1 MYLVPIMVPINLEKE
16 VNFIM
21 KQIKFPF
28 GSRELELEVEEDQ
41 LNGILLSQ
49 AHKFEAEK
57 SEIEIVKEAVE
68 NPIASKRLSELAP
81 GKKEIV
87 IISSDHTRPVPS
99 HITMPILIEEIRRTA
114 PEAEITILVATGFHR
129 ASTEA
134 ELKDKYGEEIVKT
147 VNIEMHNSRDQSQ
160 MVNLGQLPSGGD
172 MILNKTAVDADLL
185 VAEGFIEP
193 HFFAGFSGGRKSVL
207 PGVASKTTV
216 LANHCAEFIDSA
228 NARTGNLEGNPMHQD
243 MLYAAK
249 AAGLAFILNV
259 VIDADK
265 KVINAFA
272 GHREKAHL
280 KGTEFVDS
288 LAGVDAKPA
297 DIVITSNG
305 GYPLD
310 QNIYQSVKGM
320 TAAEAACKEGG
331 VIIIAAECSD
341 GHGGEEFY
349 RTFRDTE
356 SVQQIMDQIL
366 ARGRKET
373 VPDQWETQI
382 LARIMLKF
390 KVIMVTDPAKRKIVE
405 NMGMDW
411 AEDLDQ
417 AVEKAESLV
426 ESKKPSI
433 TAIPDGVSVIVRK

>member
-1 MYLVPIMVPINLEKE
+1 
-16 VNFIM
+16 M

-28 GSRELELEVEEDQ
+28 GRKELELEVEAEQ
-41 LNGILLSQ
+41 LNGVLVSR
-49 AHKFEAEK
+49 AHQFEAKK
-57 SEIEIVKEAVE
+57 SEVEIVKAAMA
-68 NPIASKRLSELAP
+68 NPIGSQRLSELAR

-99 HITMPILIEEIRRTA
+99 HITMPILIDEIKKTA

-129 ASTEA
+129 PSTDE
-134 ELKDKYGEEIVKT
+134 ELRDKYGKAIVDSI
-147 VNIEMHNSRDQSQ
+147 NIEMHNSRDQSQ

-172 MILNKTAVDADLL
+172 LILNKTAVEADLL
-185 VAEGFIEP
+185 IAEGFIEP

-216 LANHCAEFIDSA
+216 LANHCAEFIDSN
-228 NARTGNLEGNPMHQD
+228 NARTGNLKGNPMHKD
-243 MLYAAK
+243 MLYAAE
-249 AAGLAFILNV
+249 AAGLSFILNV
-259 VIDADK
+259 VLDAEK

-320 TAAEAACKEGG
+320 TAAEATCKEGG

-349 RTFRDTE
+349 QTFKNTE
-356 SVQQIMDQIL
+356 NVQQIMNDIL

-390 KVIMVTDPAKRKIVE
+390 KVIMVSAPEKRKIVE
-405 NMGMDW
+405 AMGMDW
-411 AEDLDQ
+411 AEDLN
-417 AVEKAESLV
+417 AAFKKAEKLI
-426 ESKKPSI
+426 SKERPTI
-433 TAIPDGVSVIVRK
+433 TAIPDGVSVIVRN

>member
-1 MYLVPIMVPINLEKE
+1 LYPVQIITVPHKKE
-16 VNFIM
+16 VNF
-21 KQIKFPF
+21 KERLR
-28 GSRELELEVEEDQ
+28 GV
-41 LNGILLSQ
+41 LLSQ

-57 SEIEIVKEAVE
+57 SETEIVKEAME
-68 NPIASKRLSELAP
+68 NPIASKKLSELAR

-99 HITMPILIEEIRRTA
+99 HITMPILLEEIRKTA

-129 ASTEA
+129 ASTDA
-134 ELKDKYGEEIVKT
+134 ELRDKYGDEIVDS
-147 VNIEMHNSRDQSQ
+147 VNIEMHDSRDEEQ

-172 MILNKTAVDADLL
+172 MLLNKTAVEADLL

-216 LANHCAEFIDSA
+216 LANHCAEFIDSP
-228 NARTGNLEGNPMHQD
+228 NARTGNLEGNPMHKD

-259 VIDADK
+259 VIDAEK

-297 DIVITSNG
+297 DIVVTTNG

-310 QNIYQSVKGM
+310 QNIYQAVKGM
-320 TAAEAACKEGG
+320 TAAEATCKEGG

-349 RTFRDTE
+349 QTFRDTD
-356 SVQQIMDQIL
+356 SVQEIMDDIL

-390 KVIMVTDPAKRKIVE
+390 KVIMITDPTQRQIVE
-405 NMGMDW
+405 DMGMDW
-411 AEDLDQ
+411 AQDLKA
-417 AVEKAESLV
+417 AVKKAEGMLKAES
-426 ESKKPSI
+426 PTI
-433 TAIPDGVSVIVRK
+433 TAIPDGVSVIVRQ

>member
-1 MYLVPIMVPINLEKE
+1 
-16 VNFIM
+16 M

-28 GSRELELEVEEDQ
+28 GRKELELEVEEER
-41 LNGILLSQ
+41 LRGVLLSQ

-57 SEIEIVKEAVE
+57 SETEIVKEAME
-68 NPIASKRLSELAP
+68 NPIASKKLSELAR

-99 HITMPILIEEIRRTA
+99 HITMPILLEEIRKTA

-129 ASTEA
+129 ASTDA
-134 ELKDKYGEEIVKT
+134 ELRDKYGDEIVDS
-147 VNIEMHNSRDQSQ
+147 VNIEMHDSRDEEQ

-172 MILNKTAVDADLL
+172 MLLNKTAVEADLL

-216 LANHCAEFIDSA
+216 LANHCAEFIDSP
-228 NARTGNLEGNPMHQD
+228 NARTGNLEGNPMHKD

-249 AAGLAFILNV
+249 SAGLAFILNV
-259 VIDADK
+259 VIDAEK

-297 DIVITSNG
+297 DIVVTTNG

-310 QNIYQSVKGM
+310 QNIYQAVKGM
-320 TAAEAACKEGG
+320 TAAEATCKEGG

-349 RTFRDTE
+349 QTFRDTD
-356 SVQQIMDQIL
+356 SVQEIMDDIL

-390 KVIMVTDPAKRKIVE
+390 KVIMITDPTQRQIVE
-405 NMGMDW
+405 DMGMDW
-411 AEDLDQ
+411 AQDLKA
-417 AVEKAESLV
+417 AVKKAEGMLKAES
-426 ESKKPSI
+426 PTI
-433 TAIPDGVSVIVRK
+433 TAIPDGVSVIVRQ

>member
-1 MYLVPIMVPINLEKE
+1 
-16 VNFIM
+16 M

-28 GSRELELEVEEDQ
+28 GRKELELEVEAEQ
-41 LNGILLSQ
+41 LQGVLVSR
-49 AHKFEAEK
+49 AHEFKTDK
-57 SEIEIVKEAVE
+57 SEIEIVKKAMA
-68 NPIASKRLSELAP
+68 NPIDSQHLSELAR

-99 HITMPILIEEIRRTA
+99 HITMPLLLEEIRKTA
-114 PEAEITILVATGFHR
+114 AEAKITILVATGFHR
-129 ASTEA
+129 PSTEA
-134 ELKDKYGEEIVKT
+134 ELRDKYGDEIVDS
-147 VNIEMHNSRDQSQ
+147 VNIEMHDSRDESQ
-160 MVNLGQLPSGGD
+160 MVNLGKLPSGGD
-172 MILNKTAVDADLL
+172 MLLNKTAVEADLL
-185 VAEGFIEP
+185 IAEGFIEP

-228 NARTGNLEGNPMHQD
+228 NARTGNLKDNPMHED
-243 MLYAAK
+243 MLYAAE
-249 AAGLAFILNV
+249 AAGLSFILNV
-259 VIDADK
+259 VIDAEK

-288 LAGVDAKPA
+288 LAGVDAEPA

-320 TAAEAACKEGG
+320 TAAEATCKEGG

-349 RTFRDTE
+349 QTFRDRE
-356 SVQQIMDQIL
+356 SVQKIMDDIL

-390 KVIMVTDPAKRKIVE
+390 KVIMITAPEQRKIVE
-405 NMGMDW
+405 DMGMNW
-411 AEDLDQ
+411 AEDLDE
-417 AVEKAESLV
+417 AVKKAEKLLTKNS
-426 ESKKPSI
+426 PTI
-433 TAIPDGVSVIVRK
+433 TAIPDGVSVIVRQ

>member
-1 MYLVPIMVPINLEKE
+1 
-16 VNFIM
+16 M

-28 GSRELELEVEEDQ
+28 GREELELKVEEDR
-41 LNGILLSQ
+41 LRGVLLSQ

-57 SEIEIVKEAVE
+57 SETEIVKEAME
-68 NPIASKRLSELAP
+68 NPIDSKKLSELARD
-81 GKKEIV
+81 KKEIV

-99 HITMPILIEEIRRTA
+99 HITMPILLEEIRKTA

-129 ASTEA
+129 ASTDA
-134 ELKDKYGEEIVKT
+134 ELRDKYGDKIVDSVK
-147 VNIEMHNSRDQSQ
+147 IEMHDSRDEEQ

-172 MILNKTAVDADLL
+172 MLLNKTAVEADLL

-216 LANHCAEFIDSA
+216 LANHCAEFIDSP
-228 NARTGNLEGNPMHQD
+228 NARTGNLEGNPMHKD

-259 VIDADK
+259 VIDAEK

-280 KGTEFVDS
+280 KGTEFVDA

-297 DIVITSNG
+297 DIVVTTNG

-310 QNIYQSVKGM
+310 QNIYQAVKGM
-320 TAAEAACKEGG
+320 TAAEATCKEGG

-349 RTFRDTE
+349 QTFRDTD
-356 SVQQIMDQIL
+356 SVQEIMDDIL

-390 KVIMVTDPAKRKIVE
+390 KVIMITDPGQRQIVE
-405 NMGMDW
+405 DMGMDW
-411 AEDLDQ
+411 AQDLKA
-417 AVEKAESLV
+417 AVKKAEGML
-426 ESKKPSI
+426 EAENPTI
-433 TAIPDGVSVIVRK
+433 TAIPDGVSVIVRQ

>member
-1 MYLVPIMVPINLEKE
+1 MKKE

-28 GSRELELEVEEDQ
+28 GRGELELEVEAERLQ
-41 LNGILLSQ
+41 GVLVSR
-49 AHKFEAEK
+49 AHQFKAEK
-57 SEIEIVKEAVE
+57 SETEIVKEAVE
-68 NPIASKRLSELAP
+68 NPVASKRLSELTP
-81 GKKEIV
+81 GKNEIV

-99 HITMPILIEEIRRTA
+99 HITMPVLIDKIRKTA

-129 ASTEA
+129 ASTDE
-134 ELKDKYGEEIVKT
+134 ELRDKYGDQIVDS
-147 VNIEMHNSRDQSQ
+147 VNIEMHDSRDESQ

-172 MILNKTAVDADLL
+172 MLLNKTAVEADLL

-272 GHREKAHL
+272 GDREKAHL

-288 LAGVDAKPA
+288 LAGVDAEPA

-320 TAAEAACKEGG
+320 TAAEATCKEGG

-349 RTFRDTE
+349 RTFKDIA

-390 KVIMVTDPAKRKIVE
+390 KVIMVTDPAQRNIVE
-405 NMGMDW
+405 EMGMNW
-411 AEDLDQ
+411 AADLDQ
-417 AVEKAESLV
+417 AVEKAESLL

-433 TAIPDGVSVIVRK
+433 TAIPDGVSVIVRQ

>member
-1 MYLVPIMVPINLEKE
+1 
-16 VNFIM
+16 M

-28 GSRELELEVEEDQ
+28 GRKELELEVEEDR
-41 LNGILLSQ
+41 LRGVLLSQ
-49 AHKFEAEK
+49 AHKFEVEK
-57 SEIEIVKEAVE
+57 TETEIVKEAME
-68 NPIASKRLSELAP
+68 NPIASKKLSELAR

-99 HITMPILIEEIRRTA
+99 HITMPILLEEIRKTA

-129 ASTEA
+129 ASTDA
-134 ELKDKYGEEIVKT
+134 ELRDKYGDEIVDSVK
-147 VNIEMHNSRDQSQ
+147 IEMHDSRDENQ

-172 MILNKTAVDADLL
+172 MLLNKTAVEADLL

-216 LANHCAEFIDSA
+216 LANHCAEFIDSP
-228 NARTGNLEGNPMHQD
+228 NARTGNLEGNPMHKD

-249 AAGLAFILNV
+249 TAGLAFILNV
-259 VIDADK
+259 VIDAEK
-265 KVINAFA
+265 KVINAFV

-297 DIVITSNG
+297 DIAITSNG

-320 TAAEAACKEGG
+320 TAAEATCKKDG

-341 GHGGEEFY
+341 GHGGEEIY
-349 RTFRDTE
+349 RTFKETE
-356 SVQQIMDQIL
+356 SVQEIMDDIL

-390 KVIMVTDPAKRKIVE
+390 KVIMVTNPDQRKIVE
-405 NMGMDW
+405 DMGMNW
-411 AEDLDQ
+411 AQDLDE
-417 AVEKAESLV
+417 AVKKAEKLLTI
-426 ESKKPSI
+426 KNPTI
-433 TAIPDGVSVIVRK
+433 TAIPDGVSVIVRQ

>member
-1 MYLVPIMVPINLEKE
+1 MEK
-16 VNFIM
+16 IT
-21 KQIKFPF
+21 FPF
-28 GSRELELEVEEDQ
+28 GRGKLD
-41 LNGILLSQ
+41 I
-49 AHKFEAEK
+49 
-57 SEIEIVKEAVE
+57 EIEEEELQGLLVSKAHEFKAKNTESQIVKEALD
-68 NPIASKRLSELAP
+68 NPIDSHKLSTLVKD
-81 GKKEIV
+81 KKDIV

-99 HITMPILIEEIRRTA
+99 HITMPLLLEEIKKGS
-114 PEAEITILVATGFHR
+114 PEADVTILVATGFHR

-134 ELKDKYGEEIVKT
+134 ELRDKYGNDIVEL
-147 VNIEMHNSRDQSQ
+147 VNIEMHDSRDQSQ
-160 MVNLGQLPSGGD
+160 MVNLGKLPSGGE
-172 MILNKTAVDADLL
+172 MLINKKAVEADLL
-185 VAEGFIEP
+185 IAEGFIEP

-216 LANHCAEFIDSA
+216 LANHCAEFIASE

-243 MLYAAK
+243 MLYAAE
-249 AAGLAFILNV
+249 AADLSFILNV
-259 VIDADK
+259 VIDAEK

-280 KGTEFVDS
+280 EGTKFVDS
-288 LAGVDAKPA
+288 LAGVDALPA

-320 TAAEAACKEGG
+320 TAAEASCKKDG

-349 RTFRDTE
+349 QTFRDAE
-356 SVQQIMDQIL
+356 SVQQIMDNIL

-390 KVIMVTDPAKRKIVE
+390 KVIMITDPDKQEIIE
-405 NMGMDW
+405 EMGMHW
-411 AEDLDQ
+411 AENLNY
-417 AVEKAESLV
+417 AVKKA
-426 ESKKPSI
+426 KKMLGKPKASI
-433 TAIPDGVSVIVRK
+433 TAIPDGVSVIVRN

>member
-1 MYLVPIMVPINLEKE
+1 
-16 VNFIM
+16 M

-28 GSRELELEVEEDQ
+28 GRKELELEVEEER
-41 LNGILLSQ
+41 LRGVLLSQ
-49 AHKFEAEK
+49 AHKFKAEK
-57 SEIEIVKEAVE
+57 SETEIVKEAME
-68 NPIASKRLSELAP
+68 NPIDSKKLSGLAR

-99 HITMPILIEEIRRTA
+99 HITMPILLEEIRKTA

-129 ASTEA
+129 ASTDA
-134 ELKDKYGEEIVKT
+134 ELRDKYGDEIVDSVK
-147 VNIEMHNSRDQSQ
+147 IEMHDSRDEEQ

-172 MILNKTAVDADLL
+172 MLLNKTAVEADLL

-216 LANHCAEFIDSA
+216 LANHCAEFIDSP
-228 NARTGNLEGNPMHQD
+228 NARTGNLEGNPMHKD

-259 VIDADK
+259 VIDAEK

-280 KGTEFVDS
+280 KGTEFVDA

-297 DIVITSNG
+297 DIVVTTNG

-310 QNIYQSVKGM
+310 QNIYQAVKGM
-320 TAAEAACKEGG
+320 TAAEATCKEGG

-349 RTFRDTE
+349 QTFRDTD
-356 SVQQIMDQIL
+356 SVQEIMDDIL

-390 KVIMVTDPAKRKIVE
+390 KVIMITDPGQRQIVE
-405 NMGMDW
+405 DMGMDW
-411 AEDLDQ
+411 AQDLKA
-417 AVEKAESLV
+417 AVKKAEGML
-426 ESKKPSI
+426 EAENPTI
-433 TAIPDGVSVIVRK
+433 TAIPDGVSVIVRQ